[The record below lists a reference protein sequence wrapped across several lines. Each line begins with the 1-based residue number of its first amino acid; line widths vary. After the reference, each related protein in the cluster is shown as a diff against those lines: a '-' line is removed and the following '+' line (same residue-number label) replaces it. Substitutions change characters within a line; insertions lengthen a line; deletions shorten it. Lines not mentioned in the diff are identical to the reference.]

1 MSVDKSALSEANLE
15 EDSDDELVKGMIS
28 EEKLKQ
34 NKKAS
39 VKIQELRR

>member
-1 MSVDKSALSEANLE
+1 VSVDQNAMSEANLE

-34 NKKAS
+34 N
-39 VKIQELRR
+39 